1 MDRNGQS
8 SMRAEITKVPYRP
21 SVGAPPGVEVLDFPG
36 LLARA
41 GGHELDPYSP
51 KRPDFH
57 ILVTVRSGTVTC
69 SVDFHE
75 HRVAAGGWLWVR
87 PGQVHQYRSDLTN
100 ADGAIILFQS
110 GFLSPATAEAAR
122 IDQRARHP
130 VLIPAGADTQALFG
144 ALTLLE
150 DEHRRTGVLPLEA
163 HIDVARHLLAA
174 LVLRLAHLDTATGAE
189 SHEPATTEAFRRFE
203 RAVERDFARTH
214 RVEDY
219 AAALGYS
226 VRTLTRATR
235 ASVGCG
241 AKQFLDDRVLLEA
254 KRLLVHT
261 DLSATAIGERLGFPD
276 ATVFTK
282 FFHRRANETPTRF
295 KQSRSVVEA
304 VDLPWEGSSDAAASP
319 VTRIRAVR
327 AARPVRPS

>member
-1 MDRNGQS
+1 MDRNGHTTG
-8 SMRAEITKVPYRP
+8 RAEITKVPYRP
-21 SVGAPPGVEVLDFPG
+21 SAGAPPGVEVLDFPG

-41 GGHELDPYSP
+41 GGHYLDPYSP

-57 ILVTVRSGTVTC
+57 MLITVRSGTVAC
-69 SVDFHE
+69 SVDFRE
-75 HRVAAGGWLWVR
+75 HRLAPGGWLWVR
-87 PGQVHQYRSDLTN
+87 PGQVHQYCSDLTD
-100 ADGAIILFQS
+100 ADGAIVLFQP

-130 VLIPAGADTQALFG
+130 ALVPTGADAQALFG
-144 ALTLLE
+144 TLALLE
-150 DEHRRTGVLPLEA
+150 NEHRRTGVLPLEA
-163 HIDVARHLLAA
+163 HIEVARHLLAT
-174 LVLRLAHLDTATGAE
+174 LVLRLAHLNTTGAE
-189 SHEPATTEAFRRFE
+189 SHEPTTTEAFRRFE
-203 RAVERDFARTH
+203 RAVERDFASTH

-235 ASVGCG
+235 AAVGSG

-282 FFHRRANETPTRF
+282 FFHRRADETPAQF
-295 KQSRSVVEA
+295 KQSRGMVEA
-304 VDLPWEGSSDAAASP
+304 EIPRLKAADSSH
-319 VTRIRAVR
+319 II
-327 AARPVRPS
+327 